1 VVAFAWTPLALASA
15 LAGHHS
21 DITMSRRHISRI
33 RTFFSQNGRKV
44 ARGAQLQ
51 VCIQCSLSLCTYSR
65 PFEADKLSCSAF
77 LRQPLVPSPPARLY
91 GKASG
96 RFKSH
101 YTTTCAPAR
110 SLKLLRTLRTVLYLS
125 SYLSSY
131 LPGLASS
138 LQRAFFN
145 SLQYDIYTL
154 ASDTEQ

>member
-51 VCIQCSLSLCTYSR
+51 VCIQCSLSLC
-65 PFEADKLSCSAF
+65 KLSCSAF

-96 RFKSH
+96 CFKSH

-125 SYLSSY
+125 SYL
-131 LPGLASS
+131 PGLASS

-145 SLQYDIYTL
+145 SLQYAIYTL